1 MKIAFVQNMW
11 YEYLG
16 IMSISGVL
24 KKGGHETKVFINAL
38 EKNLLKSLSEY
49 EPDIIGLPVY
59 SGSQGWVF
67 EIAANIKKKLKDSVV
82 VVGGPH
88 ATFMPQVIKNKGID
102 VVCVGEGE
110 YPMLDLANALSSH
123 KSYLKIK
130 NLWVKKNNKIY
141 KNSVR
146 SLIDPLDLLEYLD
159 RELYYRYPRLAG
171 ISIKYFSIGRGCP
184 FNCAYCHN
192 HVLKN
197 VYLGKGR
204 YVRHYSRRR
213 AIEEILRVKNKYPLK
228 VVEFV
233 DDTFILNKSWLL
245 KFLKMYKEEIS
256 LPFVCNV
263 RGGLL
268 DEELASGLAKAGCTN
283 VFIGIETGN
292 EKMRTQLLNKVVTN
306 KEIIKAV
313 KLLHKYG
320 INLSANNMIGL
331 PDETLDMAIET
342 VRLNALVKI
351 DFPWC
356 AIFQPYPGTE
366 MADYCLKKGY
376 IKKKDLE
383 SIGVTFHKKSVISS
397 PDIDELVRLH
407 KLFHIG
413 VWFPSSI
420 PLLKL
425 LVKLP
430 LDPLY
435 QFIFLVNQGL
445 TYMHNLGLGFV
456 DFIPQAINFS
466 RMYLTTIS
474 RKPERYG

>member
-24 KKGGHETKVFINAL
+24 KKEGYETRLFINGF
-38 EKNLLKSLSEY
+38 EKDLLKSLSEY
-49 EPDIIGLPVY
+49 KPDIVGLPVY

-67 EIAANIKKKLKDSVV
+67 DTASIIKKKLKNSIV

-88 ATFMPQVIKNKGID
+88 ATFMPRIIKHKGID
-102 VVCVGEGE
+102 IVCVGEGE
-110 YPMLDLANALSSH
+110 YPMLDLTNALSSH

-146 SLIDPLDLLEYLD
+146 SLIDPLDSLEYLD

-184 FNCAYCHN
+184 FNCSYCHN
-192 HVLKN
+192 HVLRN

-233 DDTFILNKSWLL
+233 DDTFILDKSWLL
-245 KFLKMYKEEIS
+245 KFLKMYKEEIN

-268 DEELASGLAKAGCTN
+268 DEELASGLAKTGCTN

-320 INLSANNMIGL
+320 IKLSANNMIGL
-331 PDETLDMAIET
+331 PDETL
-342 VRLNALVKI
+342 
-351 DFPWC
+351 
-356 AIFQPYPGTE
+356 
-366 MADYCLKKGY
+366 
-376 IKKKDLE
+376 
-383 SIGVTFHKKSVISS
+383 
-397 PDIDELVRLH
+397 DIDELVRLH

-474 RKPERYG
+474 RKPERY